1 MVLGVALAFEDAS
14 GAHGPILIE
23 FLELLF
29 ALAGHNSV

>member
-23 FLELLF
+23 FLD
-29 ALAGHNSV
+29 ARARPGGP